1 MYLAHREKLVQ
12 QYNHEEDIIP
22 HTLFPVIVA
31 PVYSGA
37 YRKTIL

>member
-1 MYLAHREKLVQ
+1 MYLAHRENQVQ
-12 QYNHEEDIIP
+12 QHNYEKDTIP
-22 HTLFPVIVA
+22 HTFFPVAVA